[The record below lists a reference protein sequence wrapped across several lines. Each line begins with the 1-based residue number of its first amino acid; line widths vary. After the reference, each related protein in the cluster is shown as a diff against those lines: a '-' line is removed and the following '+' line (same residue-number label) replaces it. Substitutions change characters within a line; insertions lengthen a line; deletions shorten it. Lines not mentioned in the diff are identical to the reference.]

1 LNFGPRPST
10 FAPMSPGDRSG
21 AREFGAALAK
31 ARAAAGVSLESVAER
46 TKLSK
51 TTLDAFEAGDF
62 ARLPSRTFARMFV
75 RQIAAQLGEDESRW
89 VTALEVAWDR
99 FEQGSQVIK
108 LDVSTAPRRRR
119 AGPWIVGV
127 VLVGA
132 GLTLLFV
139 LAARHPIGGGDEMS
153 PTPSAILPLLAPT
166 ATPAPTPEATVAT
179 VPVISRDPNV
189 MVIETSDRS
198 CWVQVRR
205 PGGGTESRLMAA
217 NSVWE
222 IAAGGREVQIVLG
235 NAGAIGRISYLGEV
249 HTGVGREGEVLRL
262 TLPPPPSVKE
272 LP

>member
-1 LNFGPRPST
+1 
-10 FAPMSPGDRSG
+10 MSPGDRSG
-21 AREFGAALAK
+21 PREFGAALAK

-46 TKLSK
+46 TKLSRS
-51 TTLDAFEAGDF
+51 TLEAFESGDF

-75 RQIAAQLGEDESRW
+75 KQIAAQLGESGDRW
-89 VTALEVAWDR
+89 AAALEVAWDR

-108 LDVSTAPRRRR
+108 LDVQAAPRRRR
-119 AGPWIVGV
+119 AGPWVVGV

-132 GLTLLFV
+132 GLALLFA
-139 LAARHPIGGGDEMS
+139 LAGRHPIGTGDEVS

-166 ATPAPTPEATVAT
+166 ATPAPAPEPTVPT
-179 VPVISRDPNV
+179 VPVVSRDPSV
-189 MVIETSDRS
+189 LVIETSDRS

-205 PGGGTESRLMAA
+205 AGGAIESRLMAA
-217 NSVWE
+217 NSLWE

-249 HTGVGREGEVLRL
+249 YTGVGRDGEVSRL
-262 TLPPPPSVKE
+262 TLPPPPSAKE